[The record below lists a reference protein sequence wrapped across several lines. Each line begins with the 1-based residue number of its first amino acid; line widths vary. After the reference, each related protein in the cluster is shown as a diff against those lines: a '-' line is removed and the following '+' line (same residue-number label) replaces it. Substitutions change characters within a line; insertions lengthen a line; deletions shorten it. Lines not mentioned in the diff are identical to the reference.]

1 MDRETPK
8 GNSVLRVFQYAARHS
23 VLLVVALLIFAGIY
37 GYNALK
43 SSNSFPIHKVRV
55 IGLRHLEQEDVKQ
68 TLEPLV
74 TRGFFSVNV
83 EYIRD
88 RLQQMPWVSEIIV
101 KRGWPD
107 IVDVTIIEKK
117 AIAHWNNGSLLSTDG
132 SLFEPK
138 ESSYPS
144 GLAEFVGP
152 DGHHV
157 FMLKYFVDI
166 NRILTPL
173 HAKISYLE
181 LTPYLTWKLQLDNGM
196 ALRVGHN
203 DILTRLTHFVKVYP
217 KIIGERAQ
225 EVDYVDLR
233 YPNGMAVKWK
243 NAG

>member
-1 MDRETPK
+1 MDKEAPK
-8 GNSVLRVFQYAARHS
+8 RNSLFRFVRYAARHS
-23 VLLVVALLIFAGIY
+23 VFLVISLLVLTGIY
-37 GYNALK
+37 GFNALK
-43 SSNSFPIHKVRV
+43 ESNSFPIKKVRV
-55 IGLRHLEQEDVKQ
+55 IGLRHLEREDVRQ

-88 RLQQMPWVSEIIV
+88 RLEQMPWVSEIIV

-107 IVDVTIIEKK
+107 VVDVTVIEKK
-117 AIAHWNNGSLLSTDG
+117 AIARWNNENLLSTDG
-132 SLFEPK
+132 SLFAPK
-138 ESSYPS
+138 ESTYPG

-166 NRILTPL
+166 NRILIPL

-196 ALRVGHN
+196 VLRVGHN
-203 DILTRLTHFVKVYP
+203 DILTHLTHFVKVYP
-217 KIIGERAQ
+217 KIIGDRAHDV
-225 EVDYVDLR
+225 EYVDLR
-233 YPNGMAVKWK
+233 YPNGMAVRWK